1 MRMNK
6 GRFAGG
12 KVFRN
17 RKKSESY
24 LLETPF
30 EEIASVIDP
39 MDQVKILKHLSLS
52 IKGLVR

>member
-1 MRMNK
+1 MNK

-12 KVFRN
+12 KDFGN

-30 EEIASVIDP
+30 EEIASTTDPIDY
-39 MDQVKILKHLSLS
+39 VKIIKHLSLS
-52 IKGLVR
+52 ITGLVGR

>member
-1 MRMNK
+1 MNK